1 MAGKTTRIAAGILM
15 VTILIP
21 HVISDDTIQ
30 IPSNKAQLNGWFQQN
45 VGRLAS
51 RKAWLDRVLM
61 AAEGR
66 TKTITVRKDGS
77 GDFRTVTDAVRSIP
91 AGNAGR
97 VIVWI
102 GGGNYTEKIKI
113 ERTKPFVTFYGAPN
127 DAPTLVFGGTAAQY
141 GTVDS
146 ATLIVE
152 SDYFSAVNLVIANSA
167 PRPDGKRK
175 GAQAAALRISGDKAA
190 FYNIRLYG
198 FQDTICDDKGRHFF
212 KDCYV
217 EGTIDF
223 IFGSGKSLY
232 LNTELHVIPGDAM
245 AMITAQARK
254 SNTEDNGYC
263 FVHCKVTGA
272 GRNAFLGRAWMPYAR
287 VVYAYTDMSDVVH
300 PQGWSDNFNSANDKT
315 VYNAEYKCTGPG
327 SIFSERVGFAKQLGD
342 AEASRFIN
350 LAYLEGSRWLLP
362 PHSV

>member
-45 VGRLAS
+45 VGPLAS
-51 RKAWLDRVLM
+51 RKAALDSALV

-66 TKTITVRKDGS
+66 AKTIRVRKDGS

-91 AGNAGR
+91 AGNADR

-127 DAPTLVFGGTAAQY
+127 DVPTLVFGGTAAQY

-152 SDYFSAVNLVIANSA
+152 SDYFSAVNLVIAVGSSA
-167 PRPDGKRK
+167 V
-175 GAQAAALRISGDKAA
+175 L
-190 FYNIRLYG
+190 
-198 FQDTICDDKGRHFF
+198 DTF
-212 KDCYV
+212 
-217 EGTIDF
+217 
-223 IFGSGKSLY
+223 
-232 LNTELHVIPGDAM
+232 
-245 AMITAQARK
+245 
-254 SNTEDNGYC
+254 
-263 FVHCKVTGA
+263 
-272 GRNAFLGRAWMPYAR
+272 
-287 VVYAYTDMSDVVH
+287 
-300 PQGWSDNFNSANDKT
+300 
-315 VYNAEYKCTGPG
+315 
-327 SIFSERVGFAKQLGD
+327 
-342 AEASRFIN
+342 
-350 LAYLEGSRWLLP
+350 
-362 PHSV
+362 